1 MEDCKIKLVYP
12 PQFSKITESDMIKIK
27 EQQIKPSVNEQDKAF
42 TQTVNILAP
51 YPEMG
56 YRTGIIRPGI
66 NKEFLKEKIG
76 RVKNTV
82 PEFKNDNN
90 NMVMC
95 FYIPP
100 MEKILEDK
108 NPKMNIESN
117 EETKDSNETK
127 NDTNLSQSIKDSKV
141 NDPEKTYHER
151 LKEFFLEQFRNEE
164 RKELAEMTE
173 AGANLNLRANL
184 NAVNDNLNTTL
195 TGAYIVGNKNDF
207 DSKCELIEYAQ
218 ENIINP
224 KRILQSDSAIQSRI
238 FSNSAFNR
246 GSDSRRGSS
255 SSSASFQSSDHN
267 SDIDIDALNRDSTRS
282 RLLSSFDN
290 MSTDNMRQTIIPT
303 ILQSTSYN
311 YDEMNSVIHTLPRLN
326 DIIDYKFYI
335 AFFSST

>member
-1 MEDCKIKLVYP
+1 MENCKIKLVYP
-12 PQFSKITESDMIKIK
+12 PQFSKITESDMIEIK
-27 EQQIKPSVNEQDKAF
+27 EQQIKPSGNEQGQAF
-42 TQTVNILAP
+42 NQTVNIVPP

-66 NKEFLKEKIG
+66 DKEFLKEKIG

-95 FYIPP
+95 FYIPS

-108 NPKMNIESN
+108 NPKINIESN
-117 EETKDSNETK
+117 KETEDSNEMK
-127 NDTNLSQSIKDSKV
+127 NDTNLAQSIKDSKV

-164 RKELAEMTE
+164 RKELAEMTQT
-173 AGANLNLRANL
+173 GANLNLGANL
-184 NAVNDNLNTTL
+184 NAAPKL

-224 KRILQSDSAIQSRI
+224 KRILQSDSAFQSRYI
-238 FSNSAFNR
+238 SNSAFNR

-255 SSSASFQSSDHN
+255 SSSASSQSIDDN
-267 SDIDIDALNRDSTRS
+267 SHIDIDA
-282 RLLSSFDN
+282 RLSFDN
-290 MSTDNMRQTIIPT
+290 MSTDNIRQTIIPR
-303 ILQSTSYN
+303 LQQSMSYN
-311 YDEMNSVIHTLPRLN
+311 YDEMNSIIHTFPRLN